1 MKKLICFALMNL
13 ALLPT
18 VSALRPAA
26 QADWPE
32 PTPAVEWIYLEAMP
46 TSTPTPPPPL
56 PVEIR
61 EHVHNELEVETL
73 ARLLWSSP
81 LRGEEQKTELL
92 WVVLN
97 RVDDQ
102 SGLFAD
108 SILEAVSVSEF
119 SFYDDDAHLSEA
131 NLTIARDVLDA
142 WKSRK
147 EGCYIG
153 RHVPA
158 NGLYIRFTGENN
170 RDIEV
175 TAERGGEALVW

>member
-1 MKKLICFALMNL
+1 MKRAIVVLAGL

-18 VSALRPAA
+18 VSALHPAA

-32 PTPAVEWIYLEAMP
+32 PTPAVEWIYLEAAP
-46 TSTPTPPPPL
+46 VVTPTPPPPL

-61 EHVHNELEVETL
+61 EYNHNSADVETL

-81 LRGEEQKTELL
+81 LRDEDAKETLL

-102 SGLFAD
+102 SGLFGD
-108 SILEAVSVSEF
+108 SISEVVTKSEF
-119 SFYDDDAHLSEA
+119 GFFDRKAHLSET
-131 NLTIARDVLDA
+131 NMEIAKDVLDA
-142 WKSRK
+142 WMSRK
-147 EGCYIG
+147 AGCYIG

-170 RDIEV
+170 RSIEV

>member
-1 MKKLICFALMNL
+1 MKRLIVMTAVTACMIGTVAR
-13 ALLPT
+13 AETPT
-18 VSALRPAA
+18 PT
-26 QADWPE
+26 
-32 PTPAVEWIYLEAMP
+32 PTPAVEWIYLEAAP
-46 TSTPTPPPPL
+46 VVTPTPPPPP

-61 EHVHNELEVETL
+61 EYAHDEADVETL

-81 LRGEEQKTELL
+81 LRDEEAKETLL

-102 SGLFAD
+102 SGLFGD

-147 EGCYIG
+147 EGCWIG

-158 NGLYIRFTGENN
+158 NGLYIRFIGEHN
-170 RDIEV
+170 RAIEI
-175 TAERGGEALVW
+175 TAEPGGEALVW

>member
-1 MKKLICFALMNL
+1 MKRLIVMTAVTACMIGTVAR
-13 ALLPT
+13 AETPT
-18 VSALRPAA
+18 PT
-26 QADWPE
+26 PT
-32 PTPAVEWIYLEAMP
+32 PTPAVEWIYLEAAP
-46 TSTPTPPPPL
+46 VVTPTPPPPP

-61 EHVHNELEVETL
+61 EYNHNSADVETL

-81 LRGEEQKTELL
+81 LRDEDAKETLL

-147 EGCYIG
+147 EGCWIG

-158 NGLYIRFTGENN
+158 NGLYIRFIGEHN
-170 RDIEV
+170 RAIEI
-175 TAERGGEALVW
+175 TAEPGGEALVW

>member
-1 MKKLICFALMNL
+1 MKRMTFVLACL

-18 VSALRPAA
+18 VFALRPAA

-32 PTPAVEWIYLEAMP
+32 PTPAVEWIYLEALP
-46 TSTPTPPPPL
+46 TSTPTPPPPP
-56 PVEIR
+56 PVVIR
-61 EHVHNELEVETL
+61 EYAHDEADVETL

-81 LRGEEQKTELL
+81 LRGEEQKTALL

-108 SILEAVSVSEF
+108 SIRGAVTKSEF
-119 SFYDDDAHLSEA
+119 SFYDDGAHLSEK
-131 NLTIARDVLDA
+131 NMEIAREVLNA

-147 EGCYIG
+147 DGCYIG
-153 RHVPA
+153 KHVPA

>member
-1 MKKLICFALMNL
+1 MKRLIVMTAVTACMIG
-13 ALLPT
+13 T
-18 VSALRPAA
+18 VARA
-26 QADWPE
+26 E
-32 PTPAVEWIYLEAMP
+32 TPTPTPTPEVEWIYLEAMP
-46 TSTPTPPPPL
+46 TPTPTPPPPT

-61 EHVHNELEVETL
+61 EYDHDSADVETL

-81 LRGEEQKTELL
+81 LRGEEQKTALL

-102 SGLFAD
+102 SGKFGD
-108 SILEAVSVSEF
+108 SISTVVTKTEF
-119 SFYDDDAHLSEA
+119 SFFDKRAHLSDE
-131 NLTIARDVLDA
+131 NLSIARDVLNA

-158 NGLYIRFTGENN
+158 NGLYIRFTGESN
-170 RDIEV
+170 REIEI
-175 TAERGGEALVW
+175 TAEPGGNALVW